1 MRDRPEKAFHVYIM
15 ASKPRGVLDLL
26 VDVVTTRFN
35 ARGKIPDSR
44 A

>member
-1 MRDRPEKAFHVYIM
+1 MHGRPDKVFHVCIM
-15 ASKPRGVLDLL
+15 AGRPRGVL
-26 VDVVTTRFN
+26 TTRFN